1 LKILRARG
9 FGKSRRRAIN
19 WAIAARR
26 EPLAMAGLLKSAS
39 AARAIPRPCAART
52 PHVSVEIVAGAFG
65 GIMRAS
71 TS

>member
-9 FGKSRRRAIN
+9 FGQGRRRAIN
-19 WAIAARR
+19 WAIPARR
-26 EPLAMAGLLKSAS
+26 EPVAMAGLVKSAS
-39 AARAIPRPCAART
+39 AAMAIPRPGAART
-52 PHVSVEIVAGAFG
+52 PNVSVENVSGAFG